1 MKSPYLSLEKVL
13 CKNNNLPRRHAS
25 NGIFIRGFVDGKRC
39 TDIHTSTLRVS
50 DQYQKVISRAN
61 INFRISRGDS
71 RFWENYFEPPQGK
84 TPQRTESLPGNPR
97 KEESNRQGTKQTD
110 WEVIIHSNSSPSR
123 QTRDSN
129 KRKLNPTIFMKLR
142 QIRGIP
148 EMDLFAL
155 RVSHQLP
162 HYISWKIDPFSQG
175 KDTFK
180 ISWAHNFVYDF
191 PRFALTGRVFQ
202 KVNQDQCLML
212 IITPA

>member
-1 MKSPYLSLEKVL
+1 
-13 CKNNNLPRRHAS
+13 
-25 NGIFIRGFVDGKRC
+25 
-39 TDIHTSTLRVS
+39 
-50 DQYQKVISRAN
+50 
-61 INFRISRGDS
+61 
-71 RFWENYFEPPQGK
+71 
-84 TPQRTESLPGNPR
+84 
-97 KEESNRQGTKQTD
+97 
-110 WEVIIHSNSSPSR
+110 
-123 QTRDSN
+123 
-129 KRKLNPTIFMKLR
+129 MKLR
-142 QIRGIP
+142 KIRGIP

-191 PRFALTGRVFQ
+191 PRFALIGRVFQ